1 MLSPAR
7 PSDRFFGNAI
17 SRGTTS
23 KSTITGHPITGNP
36 ITGNP
41 GPEAPIDPDDPFD
54 IGLGGHACRLDRD
67 GASTTPLDSRRWRAD
82 AARSDRWLLDG
93 CAGPTL
99 DLGCGPGRLVA
110 ALTERGVPALG
121 VDTSARAIRQ
131 CLSRGALVLRRDV
144 FGELPGEGRWHHVLL
159 ADGNLGIG
167 GDPVALLRRTRR
179 LIGPAGSVLVELS
192 TGEPGLW
199 RGPARLV
206 GPGGSCGR
214 WFPWAVVGAGAIAE
228 VAAAAGLIL
237 HQLNL
242 SRLIRPRR
250 VFAELRPST

>member
-1 MLSPAR
+1 MSGDEFSGFAV
-7 PSDRFFGNAI
+7 
-17 SRGTTS
+17 
-23 KSTITGHPITGNP
+23 
-36 ITGNP
+36 P
-41 GPEAPIDPDDPFD
+41 GDPDLEAPVDLDDPFD
-54 IGLGGHACRLDRD
+54 IGLAGRARRLDRH
-67 GASTTPLDSRRWRAD
+67 GASATRLDSRRWRAD

-93 CAGPTL
+93 CGGPTL

-131 CLSRGALVLRRDV
+131 CRSRGALVLRRDV

-167 GDPVALLRRTRR
+167 GDPVALLNRSRR
-179 LIGPAGSVLVELS
+179 LIGSGGSVLVELS

-214 WFPWAVVGAGAIAE
+214 WFPWAMVGAGAITE
-228 VAAAAGLIL
+228 VAAAAGLVL
-237 HQLNL
+237 HQLALHQLSL
-242 SRLIRPRR
+242 SRLSRRRR
-250 VFAELRPST
+250 VFAELRPQA